1 MNAFKTVQEQAKY
14 RVNLKR
20 QLRLRG
26 VAVDVMLSTE
36 ELEKLVVAHNA
47 DDEMTFDKNSPCGL
61 AGKTVKVVKYATTYQ
76 NVSTNPWGCESIDTW
91 ESITY
96 IYGGMHYGEEFF
108 LK

>member
-14 RVNLKR
+14 RVTLKR
-20 QLRLRG
+20 QLRLKG

-36 ELEKLVVAHNA
+36 ELERMAIAHKA
-47 DDEMTFDKNSPCGL
+47 PDEMVFDKNSPEGL
-61 AGKTVKVVKYATTYQ
+61 AGKTVKAVKKTTVYQ
-76 NVSTNPWGCESIDTW
+76 NIYIDSRGKGTTEQW

-96 IYGGMHYGEEFF
+96 LYKGMHYGEEFF